1 MAGHIP
7 RGGNCLIVFGP
18 HVGVDS
24 KGNVGTV
31 ERRGRSIGGPCCASP
46 IAASTAVA
54 AIVAAGGGDSRN
66 RSGPPF
72 ATTTV
77 PMVDAQQQLVVDMLL
92 PYADRLEKTDDKMV
106 ELPYCMYDAQEKMMT
121 DIVQASYGDMLDF
134 GRIAVLGGIQIN
146 TPPDQSDYYL
156 PLSLEVFNNKGQ
168 KIEDLTL

>member
-31 ERRGRSIGGPCCASP
+31 ERRGRAIGGPCCASS
-46 IAASTAVA
+46 IAASAAVTAV
-54 AIVAAGGGDSRN
+54 VVAGGERA
-66 RSGPPF
+66 RPRLPV

-77 PMVDAQQQLVVDMLL
+77 PMVDEQQNLVIDMLL
-92 PYADRLEKTDDKMV
+92 PYADRLEKIDDKMV
-106 ELPYCMYDAQEKMMT
+106 ELPYCMYDAQKKMMT
-121 DIVQASYGDMLDF
+121 DIVHASYGAMVGF

-156 PLSLEVFNNKGQ
+156 PLSLEVYNNKGR
-168 KIEDLTL
+168 KVDDLTL